1 MDKETELKQSFT
13 KAVGVLEKFKATYD
27 ATITELDE
35 GEYTCKVE
43 TVTGA
48 IFANVTFA
56 VLTNSFSTFR
66 IIPSIGS
73 SCVLGFREG
82 NQARPELL
90 KVDKFD
96 KIIFFDGTVGVPLT
110 PKTVEHLNTIENKIN
125 DLINVF
131 TNWTPITGDG
141 GLALKTALTTW
152 VEQHLTP
159 TENKDIANTKILQ

>member
-1 MDKETELKQSFT
+1 MDKETELKQSFE
-13 KAVGVLEKFKATYD
+13 KAVNVLGKFKSFYD

-35 GEYTCKVE
+35 GEYTCTVE
-43 TVTGA
+43 TISGA
-48 IFANVTFA
+48 IFANVAFA

-73 SCVLGFREG
+73 SCVLGFRES

-110 PKTVEHLNTIENKIN
+110 PNLVERLNNIEKLLNGFITLYNTHTHNVVAIGIPTATPLPIENN
-125 DLINVF
+125 
-131 TNWTPITGDG
+131 
-141 GLALKTALTTW
+141 TATLTT
-152 VEQHLTP
+152 E
-159 TENKDIANTKILQ
+159 KDIESTKIYQ

>member
-1 MDKETELKQSFT
+1 MDKETQLKESFT

-35 GEYTCKVE
+35 GEYTCTAE
-43 TVTGA
+43 TVSGA
-48 IFANVTFA
+48 TFGNVPFA

-110 PKTVEHLNTIENKIN
+110 PNLVDRLNKVENLLNEFIANYNLHTHNVVSIGSPTATPLPIESN
-125 DLINVF
+125 
-131 TNWTPITGDG
+131 
-141 GLALKTALTTW
+141 TATLTT
-152 VEQHLTP
+152 
-159 TENKDIANTKILQ
+159 NKDIASTQIFQ